1 MRILKVMFYS
11 YVKLAFR
18 HLIKA
23 RTNTAINIL
32 GLSLG
37 MAVALLAGL
46 WVWDELNFDHIHTNH
61 ERLAQI
67 LSVTNFNGTVGAS
80 PTSSVPVAAALK
92 DQYPADFTRLSL
104 LSATGQT
111 LANGDKKIGGSGAW
125 VQADFPVMFSLDLI
139 EGTANALKDPA
150 SMLLS
155 AGLAKALFGSTPA
168 IGKVIRLGN
177 GTTLKIG
184 GVYKDLPPNSSLYG
198 YGFLLPWENNDN
210 PGKQLADNWS
220 NHHFQLFVQLAPH
233 ADADQVSARIRALT
247 KSQNGWEE
255 LQIYPMD
262 RWRLYDRSEN
272 GHMTG
277 GRLQQ
282 VWLCGTIAFF
292 VLLLAC
298 INFINL
304 STARSAKRAR
314 ETGVRKVLGSSRG
327 SLAAQF
333 LGEALLITFQATMAA
348 VLLAQL
354 TIPWFNRLDGKELSI
369 PYSSYRFWLL
379 VLSFSCF
386 TGFVSGSYPA
396 FYLSGFQ
403 AIEVLKGRL
412 RIGNFA
418 SLARRVLVTVQFTIS
433 ISLIIAVITIYR
445 QVQFAKNRPVGYS
458 PAGLITIE
466 PGMPD
471 LLERFDALRA
481 DLIKTG
487 AVREIAESSS
497 PTTEVRNSMLGYDW
511 EGRDPRFIPVL
522 GTLFV
527 SHEFGKTIGWT
538 IKEGRDFSR
547 TFATDSGAI
556 ILNEAAVNYM
566 GLKNP
571 VGKSMRIHDAER
583 PIIGVIRDMVMESP
597 YSAVLPT
604 IFTVNADSRIH
615 TLVVRIDPALNIQD
629 ALTRIKPVMMR
640 YDPETIF
647 SYDFVDTSYG
657 TKFVDEERTGRLTSV
672 FAVLAILISC
682 MGLFGLVSF
691 VAEQRTREIGIR
703 KVLGA
708 SVFRLWRLLSAEF
721 VLLVLVAGLIAAPLT
736 GLLLHAWLLH
746 FTYHTPLSWWIFL
759 SAGVGALF
767 ITVLTVSHQ
776 TIRAASA
783 NPINSLRSEG

>member
-1 MRILKVMFYS
+1 MLYNYLKI
-11 YVKLAFR
+11 ACR
-18 HLIKA
+18 HLMKSRI
-23 RTNTAINIL
+23 NTSINIL

-37 MAVALLAGL
+37 MTVALLAGL
-46 WVWDELNFDHIHTNH
+46 WVWDELNFNHIHTNH
-61 ERLAQI
+61 ERLAQT
-67 LSVTNFNGTVGAS
+67 LSVSHFNGSVGAEAV
-80 PTSSVPVAAALK
+80 SSVPVAAALK
-92 DQYPADFTRLSL
+92 SQYPADFTRLSL

-111 LANGDKKIGGSGAW
+111 LANGDKKIGGWGAW

-139 EGTANALKDPA
+139 EGTPSALKDPG
-150 SMLLS
+150 SLLLS
-155 AGLAKALFGSTPA
+155 AGLSRALFGSTPA
-168 IGKVIRLGN
+168 IGKLIRLAN
-177 GTTLKIG
+177 GTTLKVG
-184 GVYKDLPPNSSLYG
+184 GVYKDLPQNSSFYD
-198 YGFLLPWENNDN
+198 YQFLLPWENNEN
-210 PGKQLADNWS
+210 PGKLEDGWT
-220 NHHFQLFVQLAPH
+220 NHHFQLFVQLSPN
-233 ADADQVSARIRALT
+233 ADFDQLSARIRDVT
-247 KSQNGWEE
+247 KPHLKNAWED
-255 LQIYPMD
+255 LQLYPMD

-272 GHMTG
+272 GYMTG
-277 GRLQQ
+277 GRLEQ
-282 VWLCGTIAFF
+282 VWLCGIIAFF

-304 STARSAKRAR
+304 STARSAKPAR
-314 ETGVRKVLGSSRG
+314 ETGVRKVLGSSRRN
-327 SLAAQF
+327 LIAQF
-333 LGEALLITFQATMAA
+333 LGEALLTTSLATLVAL
-348 VLLAQL
+348 LLAQL
-354 TIPWFNRLDGKELSI
+354 AIPWFNRLDGKELSI
-369 PYSSYRFWLL
+369 PYSSPPFWLL
-379 VLSFSCF
+379 ILAFSSF
-386 TGFVSGSYPA
+386 TGLLSGSYPA

-418 SLARRVLVTVQFTIS
+418 SLARRVLVTVQFTIT

-522 GTLFV
+522 GTLFI

-547 TFATDSGAI
+547 KFATDSGAI

-571 VGKSMRIHDAER
+571 VGRSIGIHDAKR

-615 TLVVRIDPALNIQD
+615 TLVVRINPALNIQD

-647 SYDFVDTSYG
+647 SYDFVDSSYG
-657 TKFVDEERTGRLTSV
+657 AKFLDEERTGRLTSV
-672 FAVLAILISC
+672 FAALAILISC
-682 MGLFGLVSF
+682 MGLFGLVTF
-691 VAEQRTREIGIR
+691 ITEQRTREIGIR

-708 SVFRLWRLLSAEF
+708 SVFRLWRLLSTEF
-721 VLLVLVAGLIAAPLT
+721 VLLVLVSGLIAAPLT
-736 GLLLHAWLLH
+736 GFILHAWLQH
-746 FTYHTPLSWWIFL
+746 FTYHTSISWWTFL
-759 SAGVGALF
+759 SAGAGALF
-767 ITVLTVSHQ
+767 ITLLTGSHQ

-783 NPINSLRSEG
+783 NPITSLRSE

>member
-1 MRILKVMFYS
+1 MFYS
-11 YVKLAFR
+11 YLKIACR
-18 HLIKA
+18 HLMKSRI
-23 RTNTAINIL
+23 NTSINIL

-46 WVWDELNFDHIHTNH
+46 WVWDELSFNHIHTNH
-61 ERLAQI
+61 KRLAQT
-67 LSVTNFNGTVGAS
+67 LSVSHFNGNVGAE
-80 PTSSVPVAAALK
+80 PVSSVPVAAALK
-92 DQYPADFTRLSL
+92 SQYPADFTRLSL
-104 LSATGQT
+104 LSATSQT
-111 LANGDKKIGGSGAW
+111 FANGNQKIAGSGAW
-125 VQADFPVMFSLDLI
+125 VQADFPVMFSLQMLA
-139 EGTANALKDPA
+139 GSANALKDPG
-150 SMLLS
+150 SLLLS
-155 AGLAKALFGSTPA
+155 TGIAKALFGSTPA
-168 IGKVIRLGN
+168 IGKLIRIGN
-177 GTTLKIG
+177 GTTLKCG
-184 GVYKDLPPNSSLYG
+184 GVYKDLSENSSFYT
-198 YGFLLPWENNDN
+198 YQFLLPWENNDN
-210 PGKQLADNWS
+210 PGKSEDSWI
-220 NHHFQLFVQLAPH
+220 NHHYQLFVELCPN
-233 ADADQVSARIRALT
+233 ADFDQVSARIKDVSKPHLKNA
-247 KSQNGWEE
+247 WEDIQ
-255 LQIYPMD
+255 LYPMD

-272 GHMTG
+272 GRMTG
-277 GRLQQ
+277 GRLEQ
-282 VWLCGTIAFF
+282 VWLCGIIAFF

-314 ETGVRKVLGSSRG
+314 ETGVRKVLGSSRRN
-327 SLAAQF
+327 LITQF
-333 LGEALLITFQATMAA
+333 LSEALLTTFLAA
-348 VLLAQL
+348 LVALVLAQL

-369 PYSSYRFWLL
+369 PYSSPPFWLL
-379 VLSFSCF
+379 VVGFSCF
-386 TGFVSGSYPA
+386 TGLLSGSYPA

-412 RIGNFA
+412 RIGNLT
-418 SLARRVLVTVQFTIS
+418 SLARRALVTIQFTVS

-511 EGRDPRFIPVL
+511 QGRDPRFVPVM

-547 TFATDSGAI
+547 KFATDSGAI

-571 VGKSMRIHDAER
+571 VGQSIGER
-583 PIIGVIRDMVMESP
+583 PIIGVIHDMVMESP
-597 YSAVLPT
+597 YNTILPT
-604 IFTVNADSRIH
+604 IFTVMTDSRIH
-615 TLVVRIDPALNIQD
+615 TLIVRINPALNIQD

-640 YDPETIF
+640 YDPASIF
-647 SYDFVDTSYG
+647 SYNFVDTSYG
-657 TKFVDEERTGRLTSV
+657 AKFLDEERTGRLTSV
-672 FAVLAILISC
+672 FAALAILISC

-703 KVLGA
+703 KTLGA
-708 SVFRLWRLLSAEF
+708 SVFNLWRLLSTEF
-721 VLLVLVAGLIAAPLT
+721 LLLVLVSGLIAAPLT
-736 GLLLHAWLLH
+736 YVTLQAWLQH
-746 FTYHTPLSWWIFL
+746 FTYHTSMSWWIFL
-759 SAGVGALF
+759 SAGAGALS
-767 ITVLTVSHQ
+767 ITLLTVSHQ
-776 TIRAASA
+776 TFRAASA
-783 NPINSLRSEG
+783 NPIDSLRAE